1 MGLRRKERRGR
12 RLKQS
17 IKKKAL
23 KSLRQTK
30 VIICTW
36 GNHLDA
42 QENILEWSEAV
53 SRDGTLHN
61 SNRVGSWGVETKQRE
76 EEQRKQPADGET
88 KV

>member
-1 MGLRRKERRGR
+1 MNKEAEGGVKLIGIGRKERRGR
-12 RLKQS
+12 GLKQS

-42 QENILEWSEAV
+42 QENILEWFEAV
-53 SRDGTLHN
+53 SRDGTLHH
-61 SNRVGSWGVETKQRE
+61 SNRVGS
-76 EEQRKQPADGET
+76 
-88 KV
+88 